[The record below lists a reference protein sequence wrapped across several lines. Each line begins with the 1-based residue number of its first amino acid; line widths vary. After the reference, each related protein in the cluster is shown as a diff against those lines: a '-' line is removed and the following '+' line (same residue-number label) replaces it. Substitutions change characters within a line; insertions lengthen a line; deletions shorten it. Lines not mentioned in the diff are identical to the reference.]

1 MSDAHQLPAVWV
13 TGAAGLIGSHFL
25 RHPAANAR
33 RWRLIG
39 LSRTELDLLDSAAA
53 ARRFSQDR
61 PALIIHCAAMSKSP
75 ACQANPA
82 LARRSN
88 VEVTQHL
95 ADLASDGRFV
105 FLSTD
110 LIFDGRKGGYAENDA
125 PNPLHVYGET
135 KVAAE
140 ALVRAHPRHL
150 IVRTSLNSGTS
161 PTGDRSFN
169 EELLLAMRAGKP
181 QRLFTDEF
189 RNPIHVTDTVRLI
202 WALIGGAATGTY
214 HVAGREKL
222 SRREIG
228 EWLASRHPE
237 LRGQIEPASLRT
249 YQGPPRAP
257 DTSLDC
263 GKTERLLGE
272 PMPEFRRET

>member
-1 MSDAHQLPAVWV
+1 MSDAQQMPALWV

-25 RHPAANAR
+25 RHPAANAK

-39 LSRTELDLLDSAAA
+39 LSRAELDLLDSAAV
-53 ARRFSQDR
+53 ARRFNQDR

-75 ACQANPA
+75 ACHANPA
-82 LARRSN
+82 LARRIN
-88 VEVTQHL
+88 VEVTEQL
-95 ADLASDGRFV
+95 AELAEDGRFV

-110 LIFDGRKGGYAENDA
+110 LIFDGRRGGYAENDA

-140 ALVRAHPRHL
+140 AIVRIHPRHL
-150 IVRTSLNSGTS
+150 VIRTSLNCGTS
-161 PTGDRSFN
+161 PTGDRAFN
-169 EELLLAMRAGKP
+169 EELLLAVRAGKP

-202 WALIGGAATGTY
+202 WALIGVAATGTY

-222 SRREIG
+222 SRWEIG

-237 LRGQIEPASLRT
+237 LRSRIEPTSLRT

-257 DTSLDC
+257 DTSLNC
-263 GKTERLLGE
+263 GKAERLLGG
-272 PMPEFRRET
+272 PMPAFRREP